1 MGTVFAILFLAAPIV
16 ALMTGAFFFM
26 APRLRM
32 AQSSTA
38 QRKTFPAPRDVLER

>member
-1 MGTVFAILFLAAPIV
+1 MGTVLAILFLAAPIV

-32 AQSSTA
+32 ARSSTA
-38 QRKTFPAPRDVLER
+38 SRGTFRVSRDVLER